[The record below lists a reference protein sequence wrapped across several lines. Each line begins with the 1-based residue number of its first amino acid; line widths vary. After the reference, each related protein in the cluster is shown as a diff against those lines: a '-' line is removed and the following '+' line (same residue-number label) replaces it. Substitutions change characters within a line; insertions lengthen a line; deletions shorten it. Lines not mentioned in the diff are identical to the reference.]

1 MLTQEW
7 LAATKE
13 CVRRWEGRVCGIAYT
28 QSYFRNPHDI
38 WYDRLA
44 TDVPS
49 YIAGGLAKVGAD
61 CIYLNVEQV
70 IELCLLPERRKT
82 ISAIFNVCLGHL
94 YLDNWALIPALSSWA
109 DLPVLPNGA
118 HASLLGEDKR
128 AAKDFALRAGLP
140 TPEVWAER
148 TRATG
153 PFVKKPRGWGS
164 SVGLQL
170 VDGPELLDPHSIV
183 EPFVP
188 GTDLTVT
195 LLHDPSRARLAPVGA
210 LHVSHGG
217 SDPQSTL
224 WTESKKSRGP
234 LNHTIERSFHEID
247 ADLEQAI
254 DAFARDLGVRSAAR
268 IDFRMP
274 RPPAGDRIGLSDVVF
289 LEINPCPTPSAA
301 SSFGRTISHAV
312 SRDDVDG
319 LFRGDDGDHS
329 DAFAIGSLLASVNA
343 R

>member
-1 MLTQEW
+1 M
-7 LAATKE
+7 
-13 CVRRWEGRVCGIAYT
+13 
-28 QSYFRNPHDI
+28 
-38 WYDRLA
+38 
-44 TDVPS
+44 
-49 YIAGGLAKVGAD
+49 
-61 CIYLNVEQV
+61 
-70 IELCLLPERRKT
+70 
-82 ISAIFNVCLGHL
+82 
-94 YLDNWALIPALSSWA
+94 
-109 DLPVLPNGA
+109 
-118 HASLLGEDKR
+118 
-128 AAKDFALRAGLP
+128 
-140 TPEVWAER
+140 
-148 TRATG
+148 
-153 PFVKKPRGWGS
+153 
-164 SVGLQL
+164 
-170 VDGPELLDPHSIV
+170 DGPEPLDPDSIV

-224 WTESKKSRGP
+224 WTEAKKSRGP
-234 LNHTIERSFHEID
+234 LNQTIERSFHEID

-274 RPPAGDRIGLSDVVF
+274 RPPRGNRIGLSDVVF

-312 SRDDVDG
+312 SRDDADG
-319 LFRGDDGDHS
+319 LFRADDGDHS